1 VEFQDRFPDE
11 HACWAYLMECRWPE
25 GYRCPRC
32 GCASAALLAGRRLWQ
47 CSACRYQV
55 SVTAGTVLH
64 KTHTPLHMWFW
75 AAYLM
80 GTPTPGVSALRL
92 QRQLGLRRYGTA
104 WTMLHKLRRAMVNPE
119 RQHLIGEVEVDECF
133 VGGHEAGLR
142 GGRARGEKA
151 LVAVGVEVRG
161 AGSGR
166 VRMAV
171 IDDASAATLSGFV
184 RENVALGSTVHTD
197 AWKGYRTLG
206 KLGYDHQPRSQR
218 AARAHGEDIDKILPR
233 VHRVI
238 SNLKELAAR
247 HPSWRLGRALAGLP
261 RRAHLPLQPPT
272 NADGHVPDAARSP
285 EPAAAHH
292 LPKHRGG
299 RFGRHQPGGANR
311 ISMTVVIRG
320 LVAGTEARRPNVMG
334 GA

>member
-1 VEFQDRFPDE
+1 VGRPEFPRTIIEFQGRFPDE
-11 HACWAYLMECRWPE
+11 HACWDYLVSCRWPD

-32 GCASAALLAGRRLWQ
+32 GSQSAALLAGRRLWQ

-64 KTHTPLHMWFW
+64 KTHTPLHLWFW

-80 GTPTPGVSALRL
+80 STPTPGLSAVQL
-92 QRQLGLRRYGTA
+92 QRQLGLSRYETA

-119 RQHLIGEVEVDECF
+119 RQHLMEEVEVDECF

-161 AGSGR
+161 EGSGR

-171 IDDASAATLSGFV
+171 IDDASAATLTGFV
-184 RENVALGSTVHTD
+184 RDSVAAGSTVHTD
-197 AWKGYRTLG
+197 AWRGYRGLD

-218 AARAHGEDIDKILPR
+218 AARAHGEDIDEILPR

-238 SNLKELAAR
+238 SNLK
-247 HPSWRLGRALAGLP
+247 SWLHG
-261 RRAHLPLQPPT
+261 T
-272 NADGHVPDAARSP
+272 
-285 EPAAAHH
+285 
-292 LPKHRGG
+292 HRGVSG
-299 RFGRHQPGGANR
+299 EHLQVYLDEYTFRFHRRRTPMAAFQTLLGLQSQQRPTTYRSIVAAGPG
-311 ISMTVVIRG
+311 
-320 LVAGTEARRPNVMG
+320 ARNAAELTG
-334 GA
+334 